1 VRRATPTRGA
11 PRLPRPASAGEVTPP
26 IRRRKLCDEIA
37 ERLMARIRD
46 GALAPGEPL
55 PSERELMDLYGVG
68 RPSVREALQALEH
81 AGIVEISHGE
91 RARVAVPSAEALV
104 AQVARGAHHL
114 LRVQPETLPHVRD
127 ARVLLEVGTARRAA
141 ERATPDDVRALRA
154 RLDAQRVVRER
165 QDAFVAADM
174 AFHRE
179 LARISG
185 NPIFPAL
192 VEALFDWAR
201 TEYRALVRAP
211 GAEALTLE
219 EHGRLVAA
227 IEAGDA
233 DAAEAAMRAH
243 LTRSDARYGARP
255 LASPRRTPGR
265 PAPRRTTR

>member
-1 VRRATPTRGA
+1 VPRATPTRGA
-11 PRLPRPASAGEVTPP
+11 PTPTRGAPTP

-46 GALAPGEPL
+46 GELAPGEPL

-104 AQVARGAHHL
+104 AQVAQGARHL

-141 ERATPDDVRALRA
+141 ERATPEDVRALRA
-154 RLDAQRVVRER
+154 RLDAQRAVRDR
-165 QDAFVAADM
+165 QDAFVATDM

-201 TEYRALVRAP
+201 TAYRSLVRAP

-227 IEAGDA
+227 IEAGDS
-233 DAAEAAMRAH
+233 DAAEVAMRAH
-243 LTRSDARYGARP
+243 LTRSDARYGVRPPVSARR
-255 LASPRRTPGR
+255 ASPRR
-265 PAPRRTTR
+265 APRRTPE